1 MLRKLRTTKKR
12 STRMRKR
19 RKEKE
24 FTCETFPLPAC
35 LTAAVRT
42 KRRWAEF
49 DASMSRGGLESRTP
63 SPTPM
68 LLVLQTK
75 PLMLML
81 MSMLILMLMLM
92 IGCLLSQKE
101 SGRRRKQE

>member
-1 MLRKLRTTKKR
+1 MQERKREREKKKRRTKRQARKRGQKPRRRMLRKLRTTKKR

-49 DASMSRGGLESRTP
+49 DASMLRGGLESRTP
-63 SPTPM
+63 SPTGP
-68 LLVLQTK
+68 
-75 PLMLML
+75 
-81 MSMLILMLMLM
+81 
-92 IGCLLSQKE
+92 
-101 SGRRRKQE
+101 